1 LKNHGESCGFFL
13 PGCAM
18 FIMQWLLKTN
28 HPLMLKFSFICNHTL
43 FVVACISKGRWFW
56 CRFLRS
62 AYQAGV
68 PVFLS
73 GSWLTKSGGKKPPV
87 FVDEQFFQLG
97 SRGIKS
103 ELPYFPRNFNLILK
117 YDLSIYFRLQEILN
131 YNDFETRIA
140 MILKNS
146 YM

>member
-1 LKNHGESCGFFL
+1 MVVVNVARINIEVQFHLQSYIVCSCLYFE
-13 PGCAM
+13 
-18 FIMQWLLKTN
+18 
-28 HPLMLKFSFICNHTL
+28 
-43 FVVACISKGRWFW
+43 GRWFW

-73 GSWLTKSGGKKPPV
+73 GSRLTKSGGKKPTV